1 MIGDII
7 SGLVGGGWPD
17 RHLVAAA
24 HEGRRQHA
32 ENWPGINSRA
42 NLLKLLRSSGTYC
55 GAVPRR
61 TARRVSRPALRASRR
76 VSRRSRRP
84 ARRS

>member
-1 MIGDII
+1 MNSDNQARASLLRRSIC
-7 SGLVGGGWPD
+7 
-17 RHLVAAA
+17 A
-24 HEGRRQHA
+24 HEARRQHA

-61 TARRVSRPALRASRR
+61 TARRVSRPARRAVRR